1 MILATIR
8 AQSRVDPIVPTQ
20 AGYSMFGTAPV
31 LPEPL
36 EVQMRTLLSVQLPP
50 DATAPGM
57 ARMALRDLP
66 VGVHPDVATLEM
78 LVSELV
84 TNSVKHA
91 LLASMDEI
99 ELVVRDGGDR
109 LRVEVRDPGK
119 GYDEAVAGWSRTSD
133 APPSRPLAQD
143 GYGLLLVSAVADRSG
158 VSWENGTL
166 AWFELDN
173 RTRAT
178 RVLP

>member
-1 MILATIR
+1 
-8 AQSRVDPIVPTQ
+8 
-20 AGYSMFGTAPV
+20 
-31 LPEPL
+31 
-36 EVQMRTLLSVQLPP
+36 MRTLLTVQLPP
-50 DATAPGM
+50 DETAPGM
-57 ARMALRDLP
+57 ARMALRELP
-66 VGVHPDVATLEM
+66 VAVRPDVATLEM

-91 LLASMDEI
+91 LLVSRDKI
-99 ELVVRDGGDR
+99 ELFVLDGGDR

-119 GYDEAVAGWSRTSD
+119 GYEEALAGWSRIPD
-133 APPSRPLAQD
+133 VPPSRPLAQD

-166 AWFELDN
+166 AWFELDS

-178 RVLP
+178 RVRL